1 MKTLN
6 LGLVLLMTTPVF
18 AAPAH
23 KPHLD
28 PEATSAEYRAYLAHG
43 KSANKNKLNVEVDL
57 DPEIEK
63 SIKLGER
70 LAQWVNQINA
80 TRTPETAI
88 RLTSPETR
96 ISYPID
102 KPNKYNP
109 AILAAEANALE
120 ASMPKEMVTVIFG
133 TEEIPSDTQ
142 GVDDKTFATEG
153 RKLDRNYQGAARYKS
168 LNPWREEYKW
178 AAAADV
184 RGYYFLTKNN
194 ITAADLKDV
203 ATIEPS
209 KLELIKEAL
218 YRTCRNYEGSKETQ
232 CQEVVDQSTKENE
245 LADLYE
251 FTFPAAKANWDSFF
265 KIPEDARRKDVIWL
279 NDIMTVPFN
288 TPSIAKFIPYLQDN
302 IEDEF
307 RFGTWGMKLIFGTF
321 ADGPKLVF
329 KAGEVP
335 HVNGLGGNEI
345 TMDSNQP
352 IEEYES
358 RWTIRHEFGHV
369 IGLPDCYHEFFD
381 TKLDAYVNYQLD
393 VTDIMCSRAG
403 NMKER
408 IFDELKEAYAPKAE
422 QE

>member
-1 MKTLN
+1 MKPIHFTMAL
-6 LGLVLLMTTPVF
+6 LVATPVF
-18 AAPAH
+18 AGPGH
-23 KPHLD
+23 RPHLD
-28 PEATSAEYRAYLAHG
+28 PQATSAEYRTYLAKEK
-43 KSANKNKLNVEVDL
+43 KSGNKLKLNVDL
-57 DPEIEK
+57 DPDIER

-70 LAQWVNQINA
+70 LAEWVNRINEG
-80 TRTPETAI
+80 RTPETAI

-102 KPNKYNP
+102 RPNKYNP
-109 AILAAEANALE
+109 KILAAEALELE
-120 ASMPKEMVTVIFG
+120 ATMPKEMVAVIWG
-133 TEEIPSDTQ
+133 NAEIPADTQ
-142 GVDDKTFATEG
+142 GVDDKTFAVEG

-184 RGYYFLTKNN
+184 RGYYYLTKNN
-194 ITAADLKDV
+194 IQAADLKDV
-203 ATIEPS
+203 SSIETA

-232 CQEVVDQSTKENE
+232 CQEVVDQSTAENA
-245 LADLYE
+245 LAELYE

-265 KIPEDARRKDVIWL
+265 KIPVDARRKDILWV

-288 TPSIAKFIPYLQDN
+288 TPTIAKFIPYLQDN

-307 RFGTWGMKLIFGTF
+307 RFASWAMKINFGTF
-321 ADGPKLVF
+321 DDGPRLEF

-335 HVNGLGGNEI
+335 HVNGLGGNII

-393 VTDIMCSRAG
+393 VTDLMCSRAG
-403 NMKER
+403 NMNER
-408 IFDELKEAYAPKAE
+408 IFNELKEAYAPVAE
-422 QE
+422 